1 LIYRDLSLIIIVP
14 SLLVLFESP
23 FPLHLSS
30 LLHLLILI
38 AMGLLAESP
47 SRRAVILALAA
58 LAAIWTTRIFF
69 GLSLSNRLAPISHEV
84 SMPQPL

>member
-1 LIYRDLSLIIIVP
+1 
-14 SLLVLFESP
+14 
-23 FPLHLSS
+23 
-30 LLHLLILI
+30 
-38 AMGLLAESP
+38 MGLLAESP